1 MPYPAKTDRTRI
13 LSAAMEQL
21 ACEGMRAVTIRGLAG
36 SLGLAPNALYRYFV
50 DRAALEGAMSAEST
64 RRLHGS
70 LLRAAEGKSPVEAV
84 RSMACSYV
92 QFAREHRFL
101 YEAMMLPHKESTE
114 AVEAGGALWSFVSGQ
129 VARLASPARAGVASV
144 ALWAFLHGM
153 VGLEAAEAFGE
164 QKPAQGFEFG
174 LDAWLEAAS
183 AVGEAESS

>member
-1 MPYPAKTDRTRI
+1 
-13 LSAAMEQL
+13 
-21 ACEGMRAVTIRGLAG
+21 
-36 SLGLAPNALYRYFV
+36 
-50 DRAALEGAMSAEST
+50 
-64 RRLHGS
+64 
-70 LLRAAEGKSPVEAV
+70 
-84 RSMACSYV
+84 
-92 QFAREHRFL
+92 
-101 YEAMMLPHKESTE
+101 MLPHKESTE